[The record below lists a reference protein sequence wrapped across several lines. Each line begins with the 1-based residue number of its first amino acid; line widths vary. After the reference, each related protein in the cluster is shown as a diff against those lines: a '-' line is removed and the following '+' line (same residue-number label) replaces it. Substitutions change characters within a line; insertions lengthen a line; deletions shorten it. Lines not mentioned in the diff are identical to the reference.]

1 MAFAHLHVHTEYSLL
16 DGSNKNKRICMRHV
30 PDRIPCRTVPP
41 CWWGTTTPLQFSMT
55 SVNSSVKVNLV
66 SNEFICIISSLS
78 TAESL
83 ATVC

>member
-1 MAFAHLHVHTEYSLL
+1 MSYSSALL
-16 DGSNKNKRICMRHV
+16 V
-30 PDRIPCRTVPP
+30 
-41 CWWGTTTPLQFSMT
+41 GTNTPLQFSMT

-83 ATVC
+83 ATAC